1 MINKSNLW
9 FLTLSSIILVLSI
22 YYIGGVNET
31 DKMVF
36 SANTSD
42 EEVVVIEES
51 EALTAMRISK
61 EEEHLNELTVLQE
74 VLLNQKSTTDEKN
87 DAYEKIKLLNDKKSL
102 DEKLES
108 KILQEFKVTSFVEI
122 DDDKIKVIIS
132 NKDDSFK
139 LANNVI
145 KLINANV
152 KDDFYVTVKFQ
163 WLRVF

>member
-102 DEKLES
+102 EEKLES

-145 KLINANV
+145 KLINANI

-163 WLRVF
+163 

>member
-102 DEKLES
+102 EEKLES

-122 DDDKIKVIIS
+122 DDDKIKAIIS

>member
-102 DEKLES
+102 EEKLES

-122 DDDKIKVIIS
+122 DDDKIKAIIS

-163 WLRVF
+163 

>member
-102 DEKLES
+102 EEKLES

-163 WLRVF
+163 

>member
-102 DEKLES
+102 EEKLER

-163 WLRVF
+163 

>member
-22 YYIGGVNET
+22 YYIGGINET

-102 DEKLES
+102 EEKLES
-108 KILQEFKVTSFVEI
+108 KILQELKVTSFVEI

-152 KDDFYVTVKFQ
+152 KDNFYVTVKFQ
-163 WLRVF
+163 

>member
-1 MINKSNLW
+1 MINKSNLC

-87 DAYEKIKLLNDKKSL
+87 DAYEKIK
-102 DEKLES
+102 
-108 KILQEFKVTSFVEI
+108 
-122 DDDKIKVIIS
+122 
-132 NKDDSFK
+132 
-139 LANNVI
+139 
-145 KLINANV
+145 
-152 KDDFYVTVKFQ
+152 
-163 WLRVF
+163 

>member
-102 DEKLES
+102 EEKLES

-139 LANNVI
+139 
-145 KLINANV
+145 
-152 KDDFYVTVKFQ
+152 
-163 WLRVF
+163 

>member
-102 DEKLES
+102 EEKLES
-108 KILQEFKVTSFVEI
+108 KIHQEFKVTSFVEI

-163 WLRVF
+163 

>member
-36 SANTSD
+36 SANTSN

-102 DEKLES
+102 EEKLES

-163 WLRVF
+163 

>member
-102 DEKLES
+102 EEKLES